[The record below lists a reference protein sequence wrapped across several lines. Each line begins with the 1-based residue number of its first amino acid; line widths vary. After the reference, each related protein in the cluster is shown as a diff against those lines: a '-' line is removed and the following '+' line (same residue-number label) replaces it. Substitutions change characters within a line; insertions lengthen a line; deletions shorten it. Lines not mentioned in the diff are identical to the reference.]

1 MTPKKYA
8 ATISPRL
15 IGDSNKRKFIRE
27 FAKWYEVSSAEKKL
41 WIGNM
46 DDFFNKILPT
56 LLMEI
61 DYVDYE
67 SIDDI
72 VCGLYKSA
80 LDVPVIISPLKDALK
95 DKRLYYITND
105 EYQTLAL
112 VDSIRDK
119 SFYNADALP
128 LKTPIVG
135 QIWTIEGV
143 KQVEMAVG
151 DLRALAKENVYDPHT
166 NEHLFYSDLYYY
178 DYLSIGGDEN
188 FDEEEILS
196 GESYEQHEKEFLVQK
211 LFYKIFNIPMAGDIF
226 NNHKDEIISKING
239 TISPFNV
246 WKTFSE
252 IIGEK
257 LIIKK

>member
-15 IGDSNKRKFIRE
+15 IGDNNKRKFIRE
-27 FAKWYEVSSAEKKL
+27 FAKWYDAPTGDKKL
-41 WIGNM
+41 WLENM

-56 LLMEI
+56 LLLEI
-61 DYVDYE
+61 DWFQYE
-67 SIDDI
+67 EIDDM
-72 VCGLYKSA
+72 VCGLYKSS
-80 LDVPVIISPLKDALK
+80 LDVPVIISPLIGALK
-95 DKRLYYITND
+95 EKRLYYVTND
-105 EYQTLAL
+105 DYQSLAL
-112 VDSIRDK
+112 VDSIATR
-119 SFYNADALP
+119 SFYSADALP

-151 DLRALAKENVYDPHT
+151 DLHALAKENVYDPHT
-166 NEHLFYSDLYYY
+166 NEHLFYSDIYYY

-188 FDEEEILS
+188 FDEEEVCK
-196 GESYEQHEKEFLVQK
+196 GKSYESIEKKYLVQK
-211 LFYKIFNIPMAGDIF
+211 LFYKIFNIPLAGDIY
-226 NNHKDEIISKING
+226 NKYEEEIISKING
-239 TISPFNV
+239 TITPFNV

-257 LIIKK
+257 LI